1 MQGVVGII
9 RGDSCVCG
17 RKAEIPVLRGKGK
30 RDWGLVRDRVGLSR
44 FCESA
49 QQELPGSP
57 S

>member
-9 RGDSCVCG
+9 RGDSRVCG
-17 RKAEIPVLRGKGK
+17 RKAEIPVLRGNGKG
-30 RDWGLVRDRVGLSR
+30 DWGLVRDRVGLSR